1 MGMDAVNRVSHVYL
15 MGRDSI
21 FGMSKGYLP
30 RRDVRMKSEE
40 KKGRDPKV
48 SASRFDCLKNEKVQ
62 LGSALLLKVL
72 FSRRA

>member
-30 RRDVRMKSEE
+30 AQDVRMSTEI
-40 KKGRDPKV
+40 KKRQRP
-48 SASRFDCLKNEKVQ
+48 
-62 LGSALLLKVL
+62 
-72 FSRRA
+72 